1 MKKMN
6 EKSKNKFSIK
16 EFLKKIKPEY
26 VLAVAAAVA
35 VIALFASGLS
45 QSSNQSQSET
55 SSAEAY
61 VEMLEGK
68 LSAELSKIKGAGKVS
83 VIISVE
89 RGITSELA
97 AETNASQDGEKTQS
111 PIIVNG
117 KPIVLGELYPEIRGV
132 VIVAQGGDKLAVKM
146 SILNAVKVFLDID
159 VNKIEILTMK

>member
-1 MKKMN
+1 MN
-6 EKSKNKFSIK
+6 EKNKNKFSLK
-16 EFLKKIKPEY
+16 ELLKKIKPEY
-26 VLAVAAAVA
+26 VLAVAAAIA

-45 QSSNQSQSET
+45 QSSEQSQSEIST
-55 SSAEAY
+55 AEAY
-61 VEMLEGK
+61 VDMLEGK

-159 VNKIEILTMK
+159 ANKIEILTMK

>member
-1 MKKMN
+1 MN
-6 EKSKNKFSIK
+6 EKSKNKFSLK
-16 EFLKKIKPEY
+16 ELFKKIKPEY
-26 VLAVAAAVA
+26 VLVVAAAIA

-61 VEMLEGK
+61 VEMLESK

-97 AETNASQDGEKTQS
+97 AETNASQGGEKTQS

-146 SILNAVKVFLDID
+146 SILNAVKVFLAID
-159 VNKIEILTMK
+159 ANKIEILTMK

>member
-1 MKKMN
+1 MN
-6 EKSKNKFSIK
+6 EKSKNKFSLK
-16 EFLKKIKPEY
+16 ELFKKIKPEY
-26 VLAVAAAVA
+26 VLAVAAAIA

-45 QSSNQSQSET
+45 QSSEQSQSEIST
-55 SSAEAY
+55 AEAY
-61 VEMLEGK
+61 VDMLEGK

-159 VNKIEILTMK
+159 ANKIEILTMK